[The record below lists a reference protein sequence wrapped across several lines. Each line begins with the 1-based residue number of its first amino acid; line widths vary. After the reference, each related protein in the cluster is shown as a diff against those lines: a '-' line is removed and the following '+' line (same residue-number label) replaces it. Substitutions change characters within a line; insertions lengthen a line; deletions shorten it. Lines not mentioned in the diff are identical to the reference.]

1 MDITEVIAHQHEEQ
15 RRGFAVLEEF
25 SRDDLEGLAALWERL
40 AILLETHAEAEER
53 YFYPHLL
60 DLGTGA
66 ADAESAGEE
75 VEDAVNDH
83 NELRDAIRRVADQ
96 DVGTEEWW
104 RAVVDANVANS
115 DHMGEEERQDLA
127 DFRQQADLALRHDIA
142 VRFLRFQALHA
153 ATGITPRDK
162 EPDDYV
168 ATAAEG
174 DGEGA
179 VPDAGESLTASEQG

>member
-15 RRGFAVLEEF
+15 RRSFAVLEEF
-25 SRDDLEGLAALWERL
+25 PREDLGGLAALWERL

-53 YFYPHLL
+53 FFYPHLL
-60 DLGTGA
+60 ALGTGA
-66 ADAESAGEE
+66 ADAESAAEE
-75 VEDAVNDH
+75 VQDAVKDH
-83 NELRDAIRRVADQ
+83 NELRDAIRRVSDH

-142 VRFLRFQALHA
+142 VQFLRFQALHA
-153 ATGITPRDK
+153 ASGIEPTDK
-162 EPDDYV
+162 DPEGYV
-168 ATAAEG
+168 EQSAEG
-174 DGEGA
+174 GEGA
-179 VPDAGESLTASEQG
+179 ASGSDASLTGSEEG